1 MGWDI
6 GLKGV
11 DKCLFMLIWYCRGMA
26 GDQPPWQQVATEE
39 EGGGATS
46 SRRNMLKWEC
56 DEDLGES
63 ATISAVLYCNLRHPE
78 FKQQYPGTT
87 LVQLLNI
94 SSVCIWKIYTKKSCT
109 CRYII

>member
-1 MGWDI
+1 MG
-6 GLKGV
+6 
-11 DKCLFMLIWYCRGMA
+11 

-39 EGGGATS
+39 EGGGSTS

-87 LVQLLNI
+87 LVLLLYI
-94 SSVCIWKIYTKKSCT
+94 SSVYIWKTYFKKKIMWIHYMNQKQKWKKKQKFYVTYTVCE
-109 CRYII
+109 YN

>member
-6 GLKGV
+6 GLEGV

-94 SSVCIWKIYTKKSCT
+94 RSVCIWKIYTKKSCT
-109 CRYII
+109 CRYIM

>member
-1 MGWDI
+1 MG
-6 GLKGV
+6 
-11 DKCLFMLIWYCRGMA
+11 

-39 EGGGATS
+39 EGGGSTS

-87 LVQLLNI
+87 LVLLLYI
-94 SSVCIWKIYTKKSCT
+94 SSVYIWKTYFKKKNYVDTLYESKTEMKKKPKTLCNLY
-109 CRYII
+109 CM